1 MWQVFWKWR
10 ATTLRPCHRGYP
22 HPSTS
27 STRAWHRSPAP
38 GVAGSPA
45 APWSAGYRHAP
56 PPRPSSEPRFDLAG
70 SGGVVSWDTTDESWW
85 RIWGW
90 SWKIVIWQH
99 AKISTVH
106 HHFVWDLAKENMSLT
121 INYVDFAK
129 KQLYLN
135 KKNDINQE
143 TCGFKHQNLCG

>member
-45 APWSAGYRHAP
+45 APWSAAYRHAP

-70 SGGVVSWDTTDESWW
+70 EEVGWCLGTQLME
-85 RIWGW
+85 IWGR
-90 SWKIVIWQH
+90 SGKIVIWQH
-99 AKISTVH
+99 AKISGLH
-106 HHFVWDLAKENMSLT
+106 HHFFGDLAKENRSLT

-143 TCGFKHQNLCG
+143 TCGFKHQKVCG